1 MASTTV
7 SVPHQKVVDFFL
19 REDVAEKLNDMI
31 MSNKMLLEKK
41 GHYKIFHIQIKTPFP
56 LDNREMVH
64 LTTWVNEGDK
74 FYIGVK
80 SCNYPA

>member
-19 REDVAEKLNDMI
+19 REDAVEKLNDMI

-80 SCNYPA
+80 SCNYLV